1 MLKSCTHPGLYFPI
15 CIKHFPLFI
24 ETLSL
29 CPSYQPILTPCEHK
43 MARYDEQP
51 FSVTEICIV
60 GTPQGSNPSLRG
72 IQIFTFAGRVDSISN
87 RKMFHE
93 KINNL
98 LCVS

>member
-1 MLKSCTHPGLYFPI
+1 
-15 CIKHFPLFI
+15 
-24 ETLSL
+24 
-29 CPSYQPILTPCEHK
+29 

-87 RKMFHE
+87 WKMSHE
-93 KINNL
+93 KVNN
-98 LCVS
+98 